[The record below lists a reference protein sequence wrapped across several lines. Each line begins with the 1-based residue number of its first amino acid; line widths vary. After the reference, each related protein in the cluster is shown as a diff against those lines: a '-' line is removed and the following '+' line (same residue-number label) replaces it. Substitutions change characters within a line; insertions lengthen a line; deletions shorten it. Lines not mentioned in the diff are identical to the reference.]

1 MEATLKMQEKLK
13 NFKLKIQKIL
23 GIKISDRET
32 IELFKK
38 YGSCGDDCKYA
49 LVYIWNHI
57 YF

>member
-13 NFKLKIQKIL
+13 DFKLKIQKIL

-38 YGSCGDDCKYA
+38 YGSCGEDCKYA
-49 LVYIWNHI
+49 LV
-57 YF
+57 FMKS